1 MKEEE
6 DLYFTLPLSFF
17 HSSRFLLLLFF
28 VLPRFTTYIELS
40 SENVITHSVVTNSPF
55 IHGFPDH
62 DMTSNIFLLI
72 FGLAEFVVSFFFF
85 FFFKEGLINAMLSD
99 SLHY

>member
-6 DLYFTLPLSFF
+6 DVYFTLPLSFF

-40 SENVITHSVVTNSPF
+40 SENVITLSVVTNSPF
-55 IHGFPDH
+55 IHGFPDQ

-72 FGLAEFVVSFFFF
+72 FGLAEFVVSFFF
-85 FFFKEGLINAMLSD
+85 KEGLINAMLSD

>member
-85 FFFKEGLINAMLSD
+85 LKKGS
-99 SLHY
+99 